1 MNLRLTPLTSSDQQL
16 SEEER
21 LARERDAKRRR
32 IKYKSVHTNK
42 KNYVEVLRE
51 VINGQMN
58 LYNDWLDSV
67 NMNPKTP
74 KILSL
79 ESQSC
84 KKEKYKSESSA
95 STPHKCDEKKNRRM
109 MNDYHRNGHNHQRYS
124 EREGYRSNHSSNR
137 REYHR
142 SCDRNLHKHVKEMI
156 RSRSKSRDRRK
167 RSYNKHDNK
176 R

>member
-1 MNLRLTPLTSSDQQL
+1 MTSSDQQL

-67 NMNPKTP
+67 NVNPKTT
-74 KILSL
+74 KIPSL
-79 ESQSC
+79 ENQLC

-95 STPHKCDEKKNRRM
+95 PTPHKCDEKKDRRIT
-109 MNDYHRNGHNHQRYS
+109 NDHHRNGHNRQRYS
-124 EREGYRSNHSSNR
+124 ERERYRSNYSHNRSKHSSDGR
-137 REYHR
+137 KYHR
-142 SCDRNLHKHVKEMI
+142 SRDRNLHKHVKEVV